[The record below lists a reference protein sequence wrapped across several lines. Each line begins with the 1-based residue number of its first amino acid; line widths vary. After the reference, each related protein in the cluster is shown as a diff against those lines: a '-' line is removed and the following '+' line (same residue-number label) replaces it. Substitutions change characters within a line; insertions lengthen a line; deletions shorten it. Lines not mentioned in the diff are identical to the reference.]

1 MEKTEHRELT
11 YEHTYIPLTTLS
23 SGEGK
28 EIAID
33 IYGYCIQFVNIC
45 IMGNPTSRDKEWCL
59 VDAGM
64 PQSADEI
71 IRVAEERFG
80 AHQKPTAIILT
91 HGHFD
96 HVGAIESL
104 LEYWDVPVYAHELEI
119 PYLTGKSNYPKGDS
133 TVDGGLISELSPLF
147 PNHGIDIG
155 NHVHPLPAN
164 GIVPGLTGWQ
174 WIHTPGHTPGH
185 ISLFRAK
192 DRSLIVGDAFVTV
205 KQESLYKVFT
215 QEQEISGPPKY
226 FTTDWQAAG
235 ESVRKLRDLHPSL
248 AITGHGK
255 PMVGEE
261 LSRELGRL
269 AENFEELAIP
279 KDGRFV
285 H

>member
-1 MEKTEHRELT
+1 MEHT

-33 IYGYCIQFVNIC
+33 IYGYCIQIVNIC
-45 IMGNPTSRDKEWCL
+45 FIGNPTSRDKEWFL

-80 AHQKPTAIILT
+80 AHKKPTAIILT

-133 TVDGGLISELSPLF
+133 TVDGGLVSELSPLF

-164 GIVPGLTGWQ
+164 GIVPGLKGWQ

-192 DRSLIVGDAFVTV
+192 DGSLIAGDAFVTV

-235 ESVRKLRDLHPSL
+235 ESVRKLQSLHPNL

-255 PMVGEE
+255 PMNGEE

-269 AENFEELAIP
+269 AEDFEKIAIP
-279 KDGRFV
+279 EEGRFV

>member
-1 MEKTEHRELT
+1 MEQTF
-11 YEHTYIPLTTLS
+11 EHTYIPLTTLS

-28 EIAID
+28 EFAID

-45 IMGNPTSRDKEWCL
+45 YIGNPTSKDKDWFL

-71 IRVAEERFG
+71 IRVAKERFG
-80 AHQKPTAIILT
+80 AFTKPKCILLT

-104 LEYWDVPVYAHELEI
+104 LAYWDVPVYAHELEI
-119 PYLTGKSNYPKGDS
+119 PYLRGESNYPKGDS
-133 TVDGGLISELSPLF
+133 TVDGGLISELSPMF
-147 PNHGIDIG
+147 PNHGVNLG
-155 NHVHPLPAN
+155 SKVMPLQAD
-164 GIVPGLTGWQ
+164 GIVPGLSEWQ

-192 DRSLIVGDAFVTV
+192 DRALLAGDAFVTV
-205 KQESLYKVFT
+205 KQESLYKVFM

-226 FTTDWQAAG
+226 FTTDWQAAWD
-235 ESVRKLRDLHPSL
+235 SVKKLQALNPAL

-255 PMVGEE
+255 PMRDEE
-261 LSRELGRL
+261 LTRELGRL
-269 AENFEELAIP
+269 VKDFKEIAIP
-279 KDGRFV
+279 EEGRFV

>member
-1 MEKTEHRELT
+1 MEHTEHT

-33 IYGYCIQFVNIC
+33 IYGYCIQIVNIC
-45 IMGNPTSRDKEWCL
+45 FIGNPTSKDKEWFL
-59 VDAGM
+59 IDAGM

-71 IRVAEERFG
+71 IRVAEDRFG
-80 AHQKPTAIILT
+80 AHKKPMAIILT

-133 TVDGGLISELSPLF
+133 TVNGGLVSELSPLF

-192 DRSLIVGDAFVTV
+192 DGSLIAGDAFVTV

-235 ESVRKLRDLHPSL
+235 DSVRKLRDLHPSL

-255 PMVGEE
+255 PMNGEE

-269 AENFEELAIP
+269 AEDFEELAIP
-279 KDGRFV
+279 KEGRFV

>member
-1 MEKTEHRELT
+1 MEHT

-28 EIAID
+28 DIAID
-33 IYGYCIQFVNIC
+33 IYGYCIQIVNIC
-45 IMGNPTSRDKEWCL
+45 FIGNPTSRDKEWFL

-80 AHQKPTAIILT
+80 AHKKPTAIILT

-133 TVDGGLISELSPLF
+133 TVNGGLVSELSPLF
-147 PNHGIDIG
+147 PNHGIDIS

-164 GIVPGLTGWQ
+164 GIVPGLKGWQ

-192 DRSLIVGDAFVTV
+192 DGSLLAGDAFVTV

-215 QEQEISGPPKY
+215 QVQEISGPPKY

-235 ESVRKLRDLHPSL
+235 DSVRKLQALHPTL

-255 PMVGEE
+255 PMNGEE
-261 LSRELGRL
+261 LSSELGRL
-269 AENFEELAIP
+269 AENFEKIAIP
-279 KDGRFV
+279 EEGRFV

>member
-1 MEKTEHRELT
+1 MEHT

-33 IYGYCIQFVNIC
+33 IYGYCIQIVNIC
-45 IMGNPTSRDKEWCL
+45 FIGNPTSREKEWVL

-80 AHQKPTAIILT
+80 AHKKPTAIILT

-119 PYLTGKSNYPKGDS
+119 TYLTGKSNYPKGDS
-133 TVDGGLISELSPLF
+133 TVDGGLVSELSPLF

-192 DRSLIVGDAFVTV
+192 DGSLIAGDAFVTV
-205 KQESLYKVFT
+205 KQESLYKLFT

-226 FTTDWQAAG
+226 STTDWQAAWD
-235 ESVRKLRDLHPSL
+235 SVRKLQDLHPYL

-255 PMVGEE
+255 AMNGEE

-269 AENFEELAIP
+269 AEDFEKIAIP
-279 KDGRFV
+279 EEGRFV

>member
-1 MEKTEHRELT
+1 MEHTDLT

-33 IYGYCIQFVNIC
+33 VYGYCIQIVNVCFI
-45 IMGNPTSRDKEWCL
+45 GNPTSRDKEWVL

-80 AHQKPTAIILT
+80 AHRKPTAIILT

-96 HVGAIESL
+96 HVGGIESL

-133 TVDGGLISELSPLF
+133 TVDGGLVSELSPLF

-164 GIVPGLTGWQ
+164 GIIPGLSGWQ

-192 DRSLIVGDAFVTV
+192 DGSLIAGDAFVTV
-205 KQESLYKVFT
+205 KQESLYKLFT

-235 ESVRKLRDLHPSL
+235 DSVRKLRDLHPSL

-255 PMVGEE
+255 PMSGEE

-269 AENFEELAIP
+269 AEDFEALAVP
-279 KDGRFV
+279 KEGRFV

>member
-1 MEKTEHRELT
+1 MEHTEHT

-33 IYGYCIQFVNIC
+33 IYGYCIQIVNIC
-45 IMGNPTSRDKEWCL
+45 FIGNPTSREKEWCL

-80 AHQKPTAIILT
+80 AHRKPTAIILT

-96 HVGAIESL
+96 HVGAIENL

-119 PYLTGKSNYPKGDS
+119 PYLTGKANYPKGDS
-133 TVDGGLISELSPLF
+133 TVDGGLVSELSPLF

-192 DRSLIVGDAFVTV
+192 DGSLIAGDAFVTV

-235 ESVRKLRDLHPSL
+235 DSVRKLRDLHPSL

-255 PMVGEE
+255 PMNGEE
-261 LSRELGRL
+261 LSCELGRL
-269 AENFEELAIP
+269 ADDFEALAIP
-279 KDGRFV
+279 KEGRFV

>member
-1 MEKTEHRELT
+1 MEPTEHT

-33 IYGYCIQFVNIC
+33 IYGYCIQIVNIC
-45 IMGNPTSRDKEWCL
+45 FIGNPTSKDKEWFL

-80 AHQKPTAIILT
+80 AHKKPTAIILT

-133 TVDGGLISELSPLF
+133 TVNGGLVSELSPLF
-147 PNHGIDIG
+147 PNHGINIG
-155 NHVHPLPAN
+155 NHVHPLPAK

-192 DRSLIVGDAFVTV
+192 DGSLIAGDAFVTV

-235 ESVRKLRDLHPSL
+235 DSVRKLRDLHPSL
-248 AITGHGK
+248 ALTGHGK
-255 PMVGEE
+255 PMNGEE

-269 AENFEELAIP
+269 AEDFEKIAIP
-279 KDGRFV
+279 EEGRFV

>member
-1 MEKTEHRELT
+1 MEHT

-33 IYGYCIQFVNIC
+33 IYGYCIQIVNIC
-45 IMGNPTSRDKEWCL
+45 FIGNPTSREKEWVL

-80 AHQKPTAIILT
+80 AHRKPTAIILT

-133 TVDGGLISELSPLF
+133 TVDGGLVSELSPLF

-164 GIVPGLTGWQ
+164 GIVPGLIGWQ

-192 DRSLIVGDAFVTV
+192 DGSLIAGDAFVTV
-205 KQESLYKVFT
+205 KQESLYKLFT

-226 FTTDWQAAG
+226 FTTDWQAAWD
-235 ESVRKLRDLHPSL
+235 SVRKLQDLHPSL

-255 PMVGEE
+255 AMNGEE

-269 AENFEELAIP
+269 AEDFEKIAIP
-279 KDGRFV
+279 EEGRFV

>member
-1 MEKTEHRELT
+1 MEHT

-33 IYGYCIQFVNIC
+33 IYGFCIQIVNIC
-45 IMGNPTSRDKEWCL
+45 FIGNPTSREKEWVL

-80 AHQKPTAIILT
+80 AHKKPTAIILT

-133 TVDGGLISELSPLF
+133 TVDGGLVSELSPLF

-164 GIVPGLTGWQ
+164 GIVPGLMGWQ

-192 DRSLIVGDAFVTV
+192 DGSLIAGDAFVTV
-205 KQESLYKVFT
+205 KQESLYKLFT

-226 FTTDWQAAG
+226 FTTDWQAAWD
-235 ESVRKLRDLHPSL
+235 SVRKLQDFHPSL

-255 PMVGEE
+255 AMNGEE

-269 AENFEELAIP
+269 AEDFEKIAIP
-279 KDGRFV
+279 EEGRFV